1 MTPGDVPCER
11 PCATR
16 WCIYNQFG
24 VCTDN
29 ATCEEQM
36 DAEGNLTHKEV
47 NND

>member
-1 MTPGDVPCER
+1 MPGDIPCER

-29 ATCEEQM
+29 APCEKQM
-36 DAEGNLTHKEV
+36 DENGNLTHTEV

>member
-1 MTPGDVPCER
+1 MMPGDIPCNK

-29 ATCEEQM
+29 ARCGDWTG
-36 DAEGNLTHKEV
+36 DAEEGEGEP
-47 NND
+47 